1 MPYTN
6 TNTGSH
12 MPNYSPV
19 ERNIINKLKEDNSK
33 LLANVRTLEEENK
46 KLKAEIES
54 SSASFVH
61 GYEKDIKNNPNE
73 DEWRALERE
82 NEKLKA
88 ENFALRDMVQSL
100 MAKVDLEKQD
110 RIWAED
116 AEKELIKENEE
127 LTEEL
132 IRGCAFTEDL
142 EKLKSEN
149 ENLAYT
155 IRLLRSS
162 P

>member
-1 MPYTN
+1 MT
-6 TNTGSH
+6 
-12 MPNYSPV
+12 
-19 ERNIINKLKEDNSK
+19 INKTLTDEEFEDYRA
-33 LLANVRTLEEENK
+33 L
-46 KLKAEIES
+46 AEILPET
-54 SSASFVH
+54 
-61 GYEKDIKNNPNE
+61 
-73 DEWRALERE
+73 
-82 NEKLKA
+82 
-88 ENFALRDMVQSL
+88 QSKQVIQRL
-100 MAKVDLEKQD
+100 IAKVDSEKQD

-132 IRGCAFTEDL
+132 IRGCAFTEDF